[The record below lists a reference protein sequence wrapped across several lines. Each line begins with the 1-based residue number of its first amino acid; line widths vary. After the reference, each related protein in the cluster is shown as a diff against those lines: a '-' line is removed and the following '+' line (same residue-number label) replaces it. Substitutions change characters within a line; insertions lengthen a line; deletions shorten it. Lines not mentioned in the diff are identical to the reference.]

1 MGGDGRPKK
10 GEGGDAQPNATRNRP
25 PPQRVFGIGYYGTL
39 ARPLHTYK
47 INASPFKHLQNIV
60 HLSSLLLTQMGNTM
74 EKLLLLGPLD

>member
-1 MGGDGRPKK
+1 MEDQKRGRVEMHNQMPR
-10 GEGGDAQPNATRNRP
+10 ETAP